1 VICVGAYPVMT
12 RSAERGILETTS
24 WKPAVAWH
32 VERILLL
39 KEIKFIAF
47 RRNEVNSKARAPR
60 ANAIEHY
67 EFVRFPSWAYPGE
80 EQG

>member
-1 VICVGAYPVMT
+1 MT

-60 ANAIEHY
+60 ANAIE
-67 EFVRFPSWAYPGE
+67 
-80 EQG
+80 Q

>member
-1 VICVGAYPVMT
+1 MT
-12 RSAERGILETTS
+12 RSAGRGILETTS
-24 WKPAVAWH
+24 WKQAVAWH

-60 ANAIEHY
+60 ANAIE
-67 EFVRFPSWAYPGE
+67 
-80 EQG
+80 Q